1 MSPTELLGPDGEP
14 WTPPTTQELLSR
26 GAAPVKREYLR
37 PLRPIAELSKP
48 TAAAAE
54 DGGNGTTPG
63 EGAFHKSATHTP
75 ACVPLAL
82 AFLPC
87 AHALR
92 PVVCAVSSDGSRG
105 GVNQER
111 LASKAGWAV
120 RNLLLLPM
128 PARGAGDSVRPSDVI
143 PNVDQ
148 DQALTRGVRG
158 SEHGTDKNRTGKSR
172 RQQQKEKQASRTTGG
187 ELCTAFVKGICNYP
201 NCRYSHDVDLYISAK
216 QGDLPGTCLFIA
228 GGEAR
233 PACSRHGLLSRYTSL
248 FGDDT
253 SSSVIQ
259 YENKI

>member
-1 MSPTELLGPDGEP
+1 
-14 WTPPTTQELLSR
+14 
-26 GAAPVKREYLR
+26 
-37 PLRPIAELSKP
+37 
-48 TAAAAE
+48 
-54 DGGNGTTPG
+54 
-63 EGAFHKSATHTP
+63 
-75 ACVPLAL
+75 
-82 AFLPC
+82 
-87 AHALR
+87 
-92 PVVCAVSSDGSRG
+92 
-105 GVNQER
+105 
-111 LASKAGWAV
+111 
-120 RNLLLLPM
+120 LLLLPM